1 MRTRATIT
9 ALLTA
14 ALLTACSTDSSHDT
28 KPTPTTAPAS
38 RTASPSHAE
47 LIQRCADAIQ
57 AGRDEG
63 DGAEECTSLSLDDYY
78 EALRKA
84 NQAGRKSFSGQ

>member
-1 MRTRATIT
+1 MRTRAAIT

-14 ALLTACSTDSSHDT
+14 ALLTACTTSSHDT

-84 NQAGRKSFSGQ
+84 NEAGRKSFSGR